1 MMKRAVSKKPISL
14 KTLGKKTASKK
25 PKPANLETKP
35 VFDFAD
41 HPDIQVFADAA
52 NTGRR
57 QPMNGF
63 DADYVDIVDYIVRCT
78 HKIWEEK
85 AIGLIYTH
93 YGHNA
98 IVHSSNGVVY
108 GREAVVRNTLQS
120 QAMTPNLRAYADDVI
135 WGGNERDG
143 FYSSHRVLD
152 TSTHSGYSDIGA
164 PTGRKFQRWVIAD
177 CFILENKIVEEW
189 LAYDATAGLR
199 QVGLDPFELARQST
213 LEVAPSTLGE
223 LDRGSGQYAPEFHDV
238 PSSDDPQ
245 AFIRAVLHNLWNAR
259 LVNMVRAHYAPGLV
273 SFVPGGQKL
282 YGFGDLEN
290 FVITLMASFPD
301 LAFNIDHQCVVGSEA
316 RGYRVATRFTIQGTH
331 EGFGPYG
338 LPTGRRV
345 FLIGMYHQVIRDG
358 KIAQEWLVFD
368 EFALLKQLHARI
380 GVSGGG

>member
-1 MMKRAVSKKPISL
+1 MKRAVSQKAVSQKAVSQKQVKLEPTSL
-14 KTLGKKTASKK
+14 
-25 PKPANLETKP
+25 EP
-35 VFDFAD
+35 VFDFANR
-41 HPDIQVFADAA
+41 PDIQAFQDAA

-57 QPMNGF
+57 QPMRGF

-93 YGHNA
+93 YAHNA
-98 IVHSSNGVVY
+98 IVHNSNGIFY

-120 QAMTPNLRAYADDVI
+120 EAMTPNVRPYADDVI
-135 WGGNERDG
+135 WGGNDTDG
-143 FYSSHRVLD
+143 FYTSHRVFD

-177 CFILENKIVEEW
+177 CFIFENKIVEEW
-189 LAYDATAGLR
+189 LAYDSTASLR
-199 QVGLDPFELARQST
+199 QVGLDPLELAKKST
-213 LEVAPSTLGE
+213 LDFVPSTLGE
-223 LDRGSGQYAPEFHDV
+223 VDRGSGQYAPEFHDV
-238 PSSDDPQ
+238 PSPDDPR
-245 AFIRAVLHNLWNAR
+245 AFVRAILLNLWNAR
-259 LVNMVRAHYAPGLV
+259 LVNMVRAHYASGIV

-301 LAFNIDHQCVVGSEA
+301 LTFTIDHQCVVGGEA
-316 RGYRVATRFTIQGTH
+316 RGYRVATRFTIRGTH

-345 FLIGMYHQVIRDG
+345 FLIGMYHQEIRNG
-358 KIAQEWLVFD
+358 KIAREWLVFD

-380 GVSGGG
+380 GVTGGG

>member
-1 MMKRAVSKKPISL
+1 MMKRAVSKKPIS
-14 KTLGKKTASKK
+14 KKTEK
-25 PKPANLETKP
+25 PKPANLEP
-35 VFDFAD
+35 VFDFANR
-41 HPDIQVFADAA
+41 PDIQVFQDAA
-52 NTGRR
+52 NTERR

-93 YGHNA
+93 YAHNA
-98 IVHSSNGVVY
+98 IVHSSNGIVY

-135 WGGNERDG
+135 WGGNETDG
-143 FYSSHRVLD
+143 FYSSHRVFD

-177 CFILENKIVEEW
+177 CFIVENKIVEEW

-199 QVGLDPFELARQST
+199 QVGLDPLELAKKSL
-213 LEVAPSTLGE
+213 LELAPTLGE
-223 LDRGSGQYAPEFHDV
+223 VDRGSGQYAPAFHDV
-238 PSSDDPQ
+238 PTPDDPR
-245 AFIRAVLHNLWNAR
+245 AFISAMLHNLWNAR

-290 FVITLMASFPD
+290 YVIMLMASFPD
-301 LAFNIDHQCVVGSEA
+301 FAFNVDHQCVVGGEA
-316 RGYRVATRFTIQGTH
+316 RGFRVATRFTIRGTH

-338 LPTGRRV
+338 LPTGRRI
-345 FLIGMYHQVIRDG
+345 FLIGMYHHEIRDG
-358 KIAQEWLVFD
+358 KIAREWLVFD

-380 GVSGGG
+380 GGSGGG

>member
-1 MMKRAVSKKPISL
+1 MMKRAVSKKPIS
-14 KTLGKKTASKK
+14 KK
-25 PKPANLETKP
+25 PEKLKPAKLEPANLEP
-35 VFDFAD
+35 VFDFANR
-41 HPDIQVFADAA
+41 PDIQVFQDAA

-93 YGHNA
+93 YAHNA

-135 WGGNERDG
+135 WGGNETDG
-143 FYSSHRVLD
+143 FYTSHRVFD

-199 QVGLDPFELARQST
+199 QVGLDPFELAKKSL
-213 LEVAPSTLGE
+213 LELAPTLGE
-223 LDRGSGQYAPEFHDV
+223 VDRASGQYAPEFHDV
-238 PSSDDPQ
+238 PTPDDPQ
-245 AFIRAVLHNLWNAR
+245 AFIAAMLHNLWNAR

-301 LAFNIDHQCVVGSEA
+301 LAFNVDHQCVVGGEA
-316 RGYRVATRFTIQGTH
+316 RGYRVATRFTIRGTH

-338 LPTGRRV
+338 LPTGRRI
-345 FLIGMYHQVIRDG
+345 FLIGMYHHEIRDG
-358 KIAQEWLVFD
+358 KIIREWLVFD

-380 GVSGGG
+380 GGSGGG

>member
-1 MMKRAVSKKPISL
+1 MMKRAVSKKPIS
-14 KTLGKKTASKK
+14 KK
-25 PKPANLETKP
+25 PEKLKPAKLEP
-35 VFDFAD
+35 VFDFANR
-41 HPDIQVFADAA
+41 PDIQVFQDAA

-63 DADYVDIVDYIVRCT
+63 DTDYVDIVDYIVRCT

-93 YGHNA
+93 YAHNA

-135 WGGNERDG
+135 WGGNETDG
-143 FYSSHRVLD
+143 FYTSHRVFD

-199 QVGLDPFELARQST
+199 QVGLDPFELAKKSL
-213 LEVAPSTLGE
+213 LEFAPTLGE
-223 LDRGSGQYAPEFHDV
+223 VDRASGQYAPEFHDV
-238 PSSDDPQ
+238 PAPDDPR
-245 AFIRAVLHNLWNAR
+245 AFIAAVLHNLWNAR

-290 FVITLMASFPD
+290 FVVTLMASFPD
-301 LAFNIDHQCVVGSEA
+301 LAFNVDHQCVVGGQA
-316 RGYRVATRFTIQGTH
+316 RGYRVATRFTIRGTH

-338 LPTGRRV
+338 LPTGRRI
-345 FLIGMYHQVIRDG
+345 FLIGMYHHEIRDG
-358 KIAQEWLVFD
+358 KIAREWLVFD

-380 GVSGGG
+380 GGSGGG